1 MRIPRITIDIMA
13 AVVAVARKATLEEA
27 AKEIGLLT
35 ASAVYKRVQAAN
47 NLFGAPLFSNTE
59 NGMVLTEAGK
69 MFHTDALRTLEQAL
83 LTEERVAA
91 FLYLETGRLLVGH
104 STYLPPKLLA
114 AVRKFDL
121 ADSAHIKVE
130 HVSGFTEDIAQRVTE
145 GTLHAGFGYL
155 PINRPE
161 LISRVLYEE
170 PLVVCMP
177 TGHPFSSKT
186 SIHPPDLA
194 DEPLIALGRA
204 SLPWLHQEIEDYFGG
219 FGVSLRVVADA
230 FGPPEAVTMVE
241 QRAGVC
247 MLGASAVSRPGV
259 ITKPLEPKILTRR
272 SGLFF
277 REDNRHPTL
286 AAFVERAMETMSGKP
301 HRR

>member
-1 MRIPRITIDIMA
+1 MRIPRITIDMLV

-69 MFHTDALRTLEQAL
+69 MFHSDALCTLEQAL
-83 LTEERVAA
+83 LTEDRVAA

-121 ADSAHIKVE
+121 ADSAHILVE

-155 PINRPE
+155 PVHHPE
-161 LISRVLYEE
+161 LISRLLYEE

-177 TGHPFSSKT
+177 AGHPFSSKT
-186 SIHPPDLA
+186 SIRPPDLT
-194 DEPLIALGRA
+194 DEPVVALGRA

-241 QRAGVC
+241 QRVGVC
-247 MLGASAVSRPGV
+247 VLGASAVSRPGV

-286 AAFVERAMETMSGKP
+286 AAFIERAMETMAGKP